1 MKRSE
6 GLIYSENATV
16 YQGVLE
22 QFQSNNPDML
32 VVFKRERGFLS
43 NFGNL
48 IEFIKEIFSVQYLY

>member
-32 VVFKRERGFLS
+32 IVFKKRKRLFCQTLGT
-43 NFGNL
+43 
-48 IEFIKEIFSVQYLY
+48 